1 MADSQRRPPAGGKGS
16 ADSGRRTDRLLVAGA
31 PLEVSA
37 RDVEASDDANRNL
50 KQRVR
55 ARALKTGE
63 SYSAARHQASR
74 GPRSVTVAAA
84 QLPLLP
90 DPGDAS
96 QIRASGTA
104 VRALMRQASA
114 RGARLVHFPEGA
126 LTTPAKRLMSSTGPD
141 DIGPADWDRADWPG
155 LAGELEEV
163 TQLAAQLRLWT
174 VVGGIHRSASDIRPS
189 NCLFVISSRGQ
200 LTGRYDERMLS
211 KTKSTFMYTA
221 GRDPLV
227 FTAAGVR
234 FGCALGMETH
244 YPELFAAYEERDVDS
259 SRSPPTATRKP
270 PASSPSRPP
279 ATPPPTPC
287 GSAAAG
293 PAEQNAP
300 PAGLVTPTAHG
311 PRGAHRVRPAWPSPT
326 SPPARTRPP
335 GYGAAPPAP
344 GATSPL

>member
-1 MADSQRRPPAGGKGS
+1 M
-16 ADSGRRTDRLLVAGA
+16 T
-31 PLEVSA
+31 
-37 RDVEASDDANRNL
+37 ANRNL

-55 ARALKTGE
+55 ARAQKTGE
-63 SYSAARHQASR
+63 SYTAARHQLAG

-84 QLPLLP
+84 QLPLLS

-126 LTTPAKRLMSSTGPD
+126 LTTPGKRVMSSTGPD

-155 LAGELEEV
+155 LARELDEV
-163 TQLAAQLRLWT
+163 VRLAGQLRLWT
-174 VVGGIHRSASDIRPS
+174 VVGGIHRSVRDARPG

-200 LTGRYDERMLS
+200 LAGRYDERMLS

-227 FTAAGVR
+227 FTAAGIR

-244 YPELFAAYEERDVDS
+244 YPELFAAYEEQDVDCVLFS
-259 SRSPPTATRKP
+259 THGNPE
-270 PASSPSRPP
+270 
-279 ATPPPTPC
+279 TP
-287 GSAAAG
+287 GIFAVEAAGHAAANSLWVSYAG
-293 PAEQNAP
+293 PAEENAP
-300 PAGLVTPTAHG
+300 PAGLVTPD
-311 PRGAHRVRPAWPSPT
+311 GAWA
-326 SPPARTRPP
+326 ARC
-335 GYGAAPPAP
+335 AP
-344 GATSPL
+344 GAPGLAVTDVTTSTDSPARVWRRTARTLRD

>member
-1 MADSQRRPPAGGKGS
+1 M
-16 ADSGRRTDRLLVAGA
+16 T
-31 PLEVSA
+31 
-37 RDVEASDDANRNL
+37 ANRNL

-63 SYSAARHQASR
+63 SYSAARHQLAG

-244 YPELFAAYEERDVDS
+244 YPELFAAYEERDVDCILFS
-259 SRSPPTATRKP
+259 THGNAE
-270 PASSPSRPP
+270 
-279 ATPPPTPC
+279 TP
-287 GSAAAG
+287 GIFAIEAAGHAAANSLWVSYG
-293 PAEQNAP
+293 PAEENAP
-300 PAGLVTPTAHG
+300 PAGLVTPD
-311 PRGAHRVRPAWPSPT
+311 GAWAARCAPGAPGLAVADVTTSTDSPARVWRRT
-326 SPPARTRPP
+326 ARTRRD
-335 GYGAAPPAP
+335 
-344 GATSPL
+344 

>member
-1 MADSQRRPPAGGKGS
+1 M
-16 ADSGRRTDRLLVAGA
+16 T
-31 PLEVSA
+31 
-37 RDVEASDDANRNL
+37 ANRNL

-55 ARALKTGE
+55 ARAQKTGE
-63 SYSAARHQASR
+63 SYTAARHHLAG
-74 GPRSVTVAAA
+74 GPRSMTVAAA

-104 VRALMRQASA
+104 VRALMRQASD

-126 LTTPAKRLMSSTGPD
+126 LTTPGKRIMSSTGPD

-155 LAGELEEV
+155 LARELDEV
-163 TQLAAQLRLWT
+163 VQLAGQLRLWT
-174 VVGGIHRSASDIRPS
+174 VVGGIHRSANDIRPS

-200 LTGRYDERMLS
+200 VSGRYDERMLS

-244 YPELFAAYEERDVDS
+244 YPELFAAYEEQDVDCILFS
-259 SRSPPTATRKP
+259 THGNPE
-270 PASSPSRPP
+270 
-279 ATPPPTPC
+279 TP
-287 GSAAAG
+287 GIFAIEAAGHAAANSLWVSYAGPAG
-293 PAEQNAP
+293 PAEESAP
-300 PAGLVTPTAHG
+300 SAGLVTPDGTWA
-311 PRGAHRVRPAWPSPT
+311 
-326 SPPARTRPP
+326 ARC
-335 GYGAAPPAP
+335 AP
-344 GATSPL
+344 GATGLAVADVTTSTDSPARVWRRTARTLRD